1 MKIDVELYEQIRE
14 LYVHEKLS
22 QRQIATKLGV
32 SRTTVRK
39 YCKGDCVPGH
49 RKGISGRYEY
59 VITAEIRSFI
69 EECLE
74 EDRRTNISKQ
84 KHTAERIHARLVT
97 EKNFTGGKSTV
108 RKVVAELRQKIP
120 KVFIPLSYELAEA
133 AQIDWGEATV
143 ILDGERIKVQLFCMR
158 LCYSAAIFVKAYY
171 RQNEESFLDG
181 NVSGFEYFGGIP
193 KFILFDNAKVAV
205 KEGFGAHA
213 KPQQRYHDLSAHYA
227 FKPEFCNIASGHEK
241 GLVEGLVGWI
251 RRNHLV
257 PAPKVHTI
265 EELNELLF
273 NACQKYL
280 LHQIRGKKHAVGEM
294 FLQEK
299 SYLTPLPSY
308 PFDTS
313 RIKTVKVDQ
322 FATIRFDYNHYSVPI
337 IHAGKTVSVK
347 GYGNHVDI
355 YFQHSLIASH
365 WRAYTRNETYYELEH
380 YMPLIEQRPRSVYH
394 AKPVKSSVTDELFL
408 IGERLD
414 GPREMVKLLR
424 LCLEQGES
432 NVIRAANNIGNQEL
446 TVEKIK
452 ARMNSTSKRHKPVH
466 IDTIEVRKVQ
476 LNQYDTLLN
485 GEKKWTH

>member
-14 LYVHEKLS
+14 LYVREKLS
-22 QRQIATKLGV
+22 QRQIATKLGI

-59 VITAEIRSFI
+59 VITPEIRSFI
-69 EECLE
+69 EECLV
-74 EDRRTNISKQ
+74 DDQRTNLSKQ
-84 KHTAERIHARLVT
+84 KHTAERIHARLVE
-97 EKNFTGGKSTV
+97 EKDFTGGKSTV
-108 RKVVAELRQKIP
+108 RKAVAEIRQKIP

-133 AQIDWGEATV
+133 AQIDWGEATI
-143 ILDGERIKVQLFCMR
+143 ILNGERVKIQLFCMR

-181 NVSGFEYFGGIP
+181 NASGFHYFGGVPRLVI
-193 KFILFDNAKVAV
+193 FDNAKVAV

-213 KPQQRYHDLSAHYA
+213 KPQQRYRDLSAHYA
-227 FKPEFCNIASGHEK
+227 FKPEFCNVASGHEK

-257 PAPKVHTI
+257 PAPKVNSI
-265 EELNELLF
+265 EQLNELLVE
-273 NACQKYL
+273 ACQKYL
-280 LHQIRGKKHAVGEM
+280 NHTIRGKKQTVGEM
-294 FLQEK
+294 FNQEK
-299 SYLTPLPSY
+299 KHLVPLPSY
-308 PFDTS
+308 RFDTS
-313 RIKTVKVDQ
+313 RAKTAKVDQ
-322 FATIRFDYNHYSVPI
+322 FATVRFDYNHYSVPI
-337 IHAGKTVSVK
+337 NHAGKTVSIK
-347 GYGNHVDI
+347 GSGNRINI

-365 WRAYTRNETYYELEH
+365 RRAYTRNETYYELEH

-394 AKPVKSSVTDELFL
+394 AKPVKSTVTAELL
-408 IGERLD
+408 ALGERLS

-424 LCLEQGES
+424 LCLDYGEEK
-432 NVIRAANNIGNQEL
+432 IILAANKIISSEL
-446 TVEKIK
+446 TVEQIK
-452 ARMNSTSKRHKPVH
+452 ATMMKAPKAQSKRH